1 MKKCV
6 GFIVMVVLLTTMS
19 TSVYAKDRIS
29 YGKAY
34 SYPTNDLEQ
43 WRFIFIDKDPKWTK
57 LKTIQGQPKNVTFF
71 PVSASTRSRD
81 FSLELDRLSSTITS

>member
-6 GFIVMVVLLTTMS
+6 GFIVMVVLLTTIS

-43 WRFIFIDKDPKWTK
+43 
-57 LKTIQGQPKNVTFF
+57 
-71 PVSASTRSRD
+71 
-81 FSLELDRLSSTITS
+81 

>member
-1 MKKCV
+1 
-6 GFIVMVVLLTTMS
+6 MVVLLTTMS

-43 WRFIFIDKDPKWTK
+43 WRFIS
-57 LKTIQGQPKNVTFF
+57 
-71 PVSASTRSRD
+71 VSYTH
-81 FSLELDRLSSTITS
+81 LTLPTT

>member
-57 LKTIQGQPKNVTFF
+57 LKNLEKNDN
-71 PVSASTRSRD
+71 A
-81 FSLELDRLSSTITS
+81 